1 MQPSESSRFLDEA
14 LRGLDDVESFVAA
27 GYAAAL
33 EGSAYRS
40 CFGNW
45 DRRASVRVKPARSL
59 APSEAGQLYF
69 PPELVPVTSHP
80 LVRAAE
86 EGTVEHVLVQ
96 RLHHYLHFTTEL
108 EQFAVIPVTTDIS
121 AGRAGL
127 RLPKG
132 MILDA
137 YRITTD
143 EAWHA
148 QFSYELAEQVA
159 LRTGIPAALPL
170 RPLFLDRLDEVGR
183 GLDGDLRGLERLLFS
198 VVSETLI
205 SSVLADLPRD
215 KRLPAAVRELI
226 RDHAEDEGK
235 HHAYF
240 RVLLHHFWNALD
252 ARTRRRIGPRIPEL
266 ICCFLEPDYRAMS
279 LLLLDCGLSPA
290 DAQCVLADSYPRRAV
305 RAEIAGSAQSTVRYF
320 REVGALDDTATY
332 EAFAAA
338 GLVG

>member
-1 MQPSESSRFLDEA
+1 MRQSESSRFLDEA
-14 LRGLDDVESFVAA
+14 LRGLDGAEAFVAA
-27 GYAAAL
+27 GYGAELA
-33 EGSAYRS
+33 GSEYRS
-40 CFGNW
+40 CFENW
-45 DRRASVRVKPARSL
+45 DRRASVRVKPARTL
-59 APSEAGQLYF
+59 AVSEVGQVYF
-69 PPELVPVTSHP
+69 PPELVPVASHP
-80 LVRAAE
+80 LVAAAE
-86 EGTVEHVLVQ
+86 GSVERLLVQ

-108 EQFAVIPVTTDIS
+108 EQFAVIPVTADIS

-127 RLPKG
+127 RLPRG

-159 LRTGIPAALPL
+159 LRTGVPAVLPR
-170 RPLFLDRLDEVGR
+170 RPQFLDRLDEVGQ
-183 GLDGDLRGLERLLFS
+183 GLDPDLRGLERLLFS
-198 VVSETLI
+198 IVSETLI
-205 SSVLADLPRD
+205 SAVLADLPRD

-240 RVLLHHFWNALD
+240 RVLLSHFWSALD
-252 ARTRRRIGPRIPEL
+252 ARTRRRIGPLVPEL

-279 LLLLDCGLSPA
+279 LLLLDAGLPVA
-290 DAQCVLADSYPRRAV
+290 DAQGVLADSYPRREV
-305 RAEIAGSAQSTVRYF
+305 LAEIAKSAQSTVRYF

-338 GLVG
+338 GLVD